1 MEALHDYALLYSLA
15 FRPAFLRQLWEI
27 VRCTTQPSLFGAP
40 ISLLSVIARG
50 IKMSGT
56 ERDEIAPPLAVFS
69 ALFRYLLVTV
79 HDTEFYSSSSISS
92 SAISGES
99 RKQQPNWM
107 PFTLL
112 ELVPMSLSLRD
123 VALGKLEL
131 RIVQDA
137 RRRSVLCLDWRF
149 RILKSQNGAQ

>member
-1 MEALHDYALLYSLA
+1 
-15 FRPAFLRQLWEI
+15 
-27 VRCTTQPSLFGAP
+27 
-40 ISLLSVIARG
+40 
-50 IKMSGT
+50 MSGT

-79 HDTEFYSSSSISS
+79 HDTEFYSSSSSNS

-99 RKQQPNWM
+99 RKEQPNWM
-107 PFTLL
+107 PFTLQ

-131 RIVQDA
+131 RIVPDA
-137 RRRSVLCLDWRF
+137 RRGPYCVWIGGSGF
-149 RILKSQNGAQ
+149 

>member
-1 MEALHDYALLYSLA
+1 MFFRDLQKYTVGLSRSVLFEALHDYALLYSLA
-15 FRPAFLRQLWEI
+15 FRPPFLRQLWEI

-40 ISLLSVIARG
+40 TSLLSVIARG

-56 ERDEIAPPLAVFS
+56 ERDEIAPPLAVFT
-69 ALFRYLLVTV
+69 ALFRYLLVTI
-79 HDTEFYSSSSISS
+79 HDTEFYSSSNG

-107 PFTLL
+107 PFTLY

-123 VALGKLEL
+123 VALGKL
-131 RIVQDA
+131 D
-137 RRRSVLCLDWRF
+137 
-149 RILKSQNGAQ
+149 